1 MPRNVK
7 PTRIKYT
14 PAQIAQLSDKT
25 VRQRYA
31 QLRSIALKRIARL
44 KAAGFGDTD
53 LADVNLPA
61 SGKLSAEDLRAG
73 LADLS
78 RWLRDP
84 RTTVRGMKQYLKRM
98 KESLQ
103 QAGYNIPARDLA
115 KFGRYMEEMRARYK
129 GRLPGSDL
137 VAGVYDHAARL
148 GVSGNTLQRNFR
160 QWLDDDEKI
169 AKLYKKLQEIQL
181 PPGRKRLS
189 SKELKKLLEK
199 NDL

>member
-1 MPRNVK
+1 MSRSVK

-53 LADVNLPA
+53 LADVRFAPGSKISIETLR
-61 SGKLSAEDLRAG
+61 ED

-78 RWLRDP
+78 LWLRDP
-84 RTTVRGMKQYLKRM
+84 RTTVKGMRRYMKRM
-98 KESLQ
+98 RESLG
-103 QAGYNIPARDLA
+103 QAGYNIPERELG
-115 KFGRYMEEMRARYK
+115 KFGKFMEEMRARYK
-129 GRLPGSDL
+129 GRLPGSDT
-137 VAGVYDHAARL
+137 VAGIYDHASRL
-148 GVSGNTLQRNFR
+148 GVSGITLMRGFKD
-160 QWLDDDEKI
+160 WLLDAD
-169 AKLYKKLQEIQL
+169 KLMHMYKRMQEIQL

-189 SKELKKLLEK
+189 SKELRRLLEK
-199 NDL
+199 

>member
-53 LADVNLPA
+53 LADVRFAPGSKISIDTLR
-61 SGKLSAEDLRAG
+61 ED

-78 RWLRDP
+78 LWLRDP
-84 RTTVRGMKQYLKRM
+84 RTTVKGMRGYMMRM
-98 KESLQ
+98 RESLG
-103 QAGYNIPARDLA
+103 QAGYNIPERELG
-115 KFGRYMEEMRARYK
+115 KFGKFMEEMRGRYK
-129 GRLPGSDL
+129 GRLPGSDT
-137 VAGVYDHAARL
+137 VAGIYDHASRL
-148 GVSGNTLQRNFR
+148 GVSGSTLMRDFKD
-160 QWLDDDEKI
+160 WLLDAD
-169 AKLYKKLQEIQL
+169 KLMQMYKRMQEIQL

-189 SKELKKLLEK
+189 SKELRRLLEK
-199 NDL
+199 K